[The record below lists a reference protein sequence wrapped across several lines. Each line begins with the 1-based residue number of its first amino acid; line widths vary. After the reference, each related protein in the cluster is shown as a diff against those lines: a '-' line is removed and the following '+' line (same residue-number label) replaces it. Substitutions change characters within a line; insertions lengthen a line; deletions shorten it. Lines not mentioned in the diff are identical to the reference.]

1 MTEEQKTTQ
10 QLRLESDNLGAK
22 AMIRIID
29 YLFLFVAIRMVA
41 VYFGDVDNGMF
52 WVLAPVLIPICL
64 IGIVI
69 LLTIS
74 IPHIVKMVKNFIK
87 RKSEAKEA
95 LNSD

>member
-1 MTEEQKTTQ
+1 
-10 QLRLESDNLGAK
+10 
-22 AMIRIID
+22 MIRIID